1 MSRKKQILRILS
13 QSDDPLSTN
22 TVADELGVHWKTVD
36 EELHAL
42 YERGE
47 VDKRKLGNRLT
58 LWWDRKIPL

>member
-1 MSRKKQILRILS
+1 MSRKQQVLKLLA

-36 EELHAL
+36 EELHEL
-42 YERGE
+42 YDSGE

-58 LWWDRKIPL
+58 LWWDRDIPL

>member
-1 MSRKKQILRILS
+1 MSRKQQILRILS

-36 EELHAL
+36 EELHNL

-47 VDKRKLGNRLT
+47 VDKRKLGSRLT
-58 LWWDRKIPL
+58 LWWDRDIPL